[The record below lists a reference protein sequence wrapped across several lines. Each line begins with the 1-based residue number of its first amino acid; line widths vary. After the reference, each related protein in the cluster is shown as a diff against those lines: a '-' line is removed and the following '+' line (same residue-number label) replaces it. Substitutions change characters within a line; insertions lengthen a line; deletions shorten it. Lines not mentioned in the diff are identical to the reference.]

1 MFCILDLSLLA
12 QSSET
17 VKETIS
23 ILERINAG
31 GVPLL
36 SLVFAVVAGL
46 IAFKF
51 YRDKTELETA
61 FRDRVQELLQDQI
74 KATGDNAAAQV
85 KANQV
90 IEVFQKDASEIK
102 TKLETV
108 ESRLSAVE
116 TEIRLL
122 QTKFP

>member
-1 MFCILDLSLLA
+1 MFYILDLSLLA
-12 QSSET
+12 SSET
-17 VKETIS
+17 AKETIS
-23 ILERINAG
+23 LLERINAG

-122 QTKFP
+122 QTKFT